1 MALPEAT
8 QSSRTVAAVMLLAF
22 FLVFVPAWYVR
33 GPWHIDELRYVEA
46 ARQMGEYGDPL
57 VGRLNGEVYSEK
69 PPGFSWSVVALQ
81 RITGVSYFRAGQMV
95 ATLAALLTG
104 LLLVQLGRV
113 LFRSTLAGWLGA
125 GFFWTTIFVVDRG
138 SRPFIDSLLYFW
150 TTAAV
155 VSLLQVALADCRKQR
170 LVWLVASCVAMTG
183 GCLTKGPVALL
194 IPALGAPALGLI
206 WRGRKGISLL
216 ALPLAALVGGLVT
229 LLWLWLA
236 SKTAGE
242 AYFDR
247 LAFQQTAGRVA
258 ETGQSTALT
267 GHHEQVWFYLG
278 AVLPV
283 LLPWLLFLPGTLL
296 QARHVRA
303 QTDGR
308 AALGLL
314 AWAGL
319 ILVAFSAISGK
330 RAGYVLPMVP
340 PLCLALAWGVLRGQS
355 RAWLAR
361 PAVLLLA
368 LFALAGVLVLLAAPL
383 PALLDASSLPD
394 SLNWF
399 ASMHWQQMLAVA
411 LAGLLALVG
420 GVYLLVLVKRGAD
433 PATAMLLLVPLFAGV
448 VALGNAGVVGAL
460 NTVYSSDTFG
470 SQLQDYWIRSEPLVV
485 LGAQKDGMENYYAQ
499 RQRTENLDAD
509 QLAARAGPL
518 WVVSLGKDWQRLPQS
533 TRQGFQQA
541 AAGRFNNADYVLMHR
556 P

>member
-1 MALPEAT
+1 
-8 QSSRTVAAVMLLAF
+8 MLLAF

-81 RITGVSYFRAGQMV
+81 RVTGVSYFRAGQMV

-104 LLLVQLGRV
+104 LLLVVLGRL
-113 LFRSTLAGWLGA
+113 LFRSALAGWLGA
-125 GFFWTTIFVVDRG
+125 GFFWTTIFIVDRG

-170 LVWLVASCVAMTG
+170 MVWLVASCVAMTG

-236 SKTAGE
+236 SQTAGE

-258 ETGQSTALT
+258 ETGQSAALT
-267 GHHEQVWFYLG
+267 GHHEPMWFYLG

-296 QARHVRA
+296 QARQVRA
-303 QTDGR
+303 QPDGR

-355 RAWLAR
+355 RALLAR

-383 PALLDASSLPD
+383 PALLDASSLSD

-411 LAGLLALVG
+411 MAGLVALVG

-470 SQLQDYWIRSEPLVV
+470 SQLQDFWIRSEPLVV

-509 QLAARAGPL
+509 QLAARGGPL

-541 AAGRFNNADYVLMHR
+541 GTGRFNNADYVLMHR